1 MVLYLAFNPY
11 LTLII
16 TIYVFN
22 LDRKVKRKG
31 KELKNKMDANE
42 KYIQLAETDPSFI
55 IKRRLLVCA
64 FGLRMFFI
72 GVEYSVILPSA
83 LLYMETF
90 NVGAVMDGFVIAAY
104 PFAGMI
110 ALPIF
115 GRIYDK
121 TRKTRQLI
129 FVLNTFQIIGNVI
142 YAIPFSQW
150 LPLSG
155 RFIAGLGDGFL
166 ACATGEIMHI
176 YPKCSRTGIISLL
189 ELGRVLG
196 LIIGPAINFFIGKKT
211 YYLWTWRLDYAT
223 LPGVIM
229 AMGWILMQIVT
240 MCLVFNLSK
249 EIQDTFPHDKM
260 ENKMSDIDSSRFEG
274 SPQHEEGWAFD
285 DTFYLIGNE
294 EGLNKNECEAF
305 SSEDRQTDENEMV
318 SIRSALKEFCT
329 CEFLILAYID
339 IVLWTSQTEFE
350 ILLPYVTEF
359 NYGWTPA
366 WTGLIYMIGGFELI
380 VIFLALYYIDT
391 HYVTRDTYL
400 LLLSLFLTQV
410 SLGLLICE
418 GVPTKINYRII
429 IFGFICLLV
438 FTSIPFNLVASK
450 SLISKITRPQT
461 QGFIQGIYA
470 SVTRIALIVGP
481 IIGSL
486 VFRKREI
493 YGIVASIVCF
503 NAIIGLMLCM
513 DRLHK
518 REDDMTEAID
528 INED

>member
-1 MVLYLAFNPY
+1 
-11 LTLII
+11 
-16 TIYVFN
+16 
-22 LDRKVKRKG
+22 
-31 KELKNKMDANE
+31 MDANE
-42 KYIQLAETDPSFI
+42 KYIQLAETDPFFV
-55 IKRRLLVCA
+55 IKRRLLCIA

-90 NVGAVMDGFVIAAY
+90 NVSAVMDGFVIAAY
-104 PFAGMI
+104 PFAGML

-121 TRKTRQLI
+121 TRKTRELI
-129 FVLNTFQIIGNVI
+129 LLLNSFQIIGNVI
-142 YAIPFSQW
+142 YAIPFSKW

-176 YPKCSRTGIISLL
+176 YPKSSRTGIISLL

-229 AMGWILMQIVT
+229 ALGWIIMQIVT

-249 EIQDTFPHDKM
+249 DMLETFPSDKK
-260 ENKMSDIDSSRFEG
+260 ENKMSDMDTDRFEG
-274 SPQHEEGWAFD
+274 STKHEVGWAFD
-285 DTFYLIGNE
+285 DTFYLIGND
-294 EGLNKNECEAF
+294 EGMKEECET
-305 SSEDRQTDENEMV
+305 SLTDEKDENEMV
-318 SIRSALKEFCT
+318 SIKSALKEFCT
-329 CEFLILAYID
+329 PEFLILAYVD

-359 NYGWTPA
+359 DYGWTPS

-380 VIFLALYYIDT
+380 VIFIALYYIDQ

-418 GVPTKINYRII
+418 GVPSKLKYRVIV
-429 IFGFICLLV
+429 FAFICLLV

-450 SLISKITRPQT
+450 SLISKIARPQT

-470 SVTRIALIVGP
+470 SVTRVALIVGP

-486 VFRKREI
+486 VFHKREI
-493 YGIVASIVCF
+493 YGIVASVVCI

-513 DRLHK
+513 NRLHRK
-518 REDDMTEAID
+518 EDDMTEAVD
-528 INED
+528 VNEL